1 MIRELKR
8 VSLVVATMFIALFI
22 SASLIQAV
30 DSEAL
35 AEDPR
40 NVRSLYEGYKT
51 LRGPILVDGKPIASS
66 AEADDAYKYLR
77 VYEDPM
83 YSSVTGYFSVYRGA
97 TGVEAALNSY
107 LSGQSSSQFFEKFNA
122 VLSGNPVSGAAV
134 ELTIDPV
141 MQQAAWDALGDLQ
154 GSVVVLD
161 PVTGNILA
169 MVSKS
174 SFDANELAGHDNQV
188 VADNYARLEAD
199 PTNPLINKA
208 ISGDLYH
215 PGSVFKLVVAAAA
228 LESGLY
234 TNDSTLQNPVS
245 IQLPGS
251 TSEVFNSTQRACGSG
266 GPTVSLIK
274 ALSLS
279 CNIPFV
285 EIGLGLGQ
293 DRLRA
298 QAELF
303 GFGKEL
309 RIPMMVTP
317 SFFPPVLDE
326 AQLALS
332 SFGQYDVRVT
342 PLQMAMI
349 SSAIANGGVLMK
361 PNLIESVISPNLSVI
376 DAPKPQVFSQPIT
389 AATAESIKLMMID
402 SVLNGVASNAEI
414 TDMEVAGKT
423 GTAENGEG
431 IRPTLWF
438 TGFAPATNPR
448 FVIAVVIEDGGG
460 RDSGY
465 GGNATAAPVA
475 REFFR
480 VVLGK

>member
-8 VSLVVATMFIALFI
+8 VSLVVVTMFLALFV
-22 SASLIQAV
+22 SASAIQAV
-30 DSEAL
+30 DSQTL
-35 AEDPR
+35 ADDPR

-51 LRGPILVDGKPIASS
+51 LRGPILVDGKAIASS
-66 AEADDAYKYLR
+66 VEADDAYRYLR
-77 VYEDPM
+77 VYDNEM
-83 YSSVTGYFSVYRGA
+83 YSAVTGYFSVFRGA

-141 MQQAAWDALGDLQ
+141 MQQAAWDALGNLQ
-154 GSVVVLD
+154 GSLIALD
-161 PVTGNILA
+161 PTTGNILA

-174 SFDANELAGHDNQV
+174 GFDANELAGHDNKI

-199 PTNPLINKA
+199 PTNPLINKS

-228 LESGLY
+228 LESGMY
-234 TNDSTLQNPVS
+234 TNESTFQNPVS
-245 IQLPGS
+245 IQLPNS
-251 TSEVFNSTQRACGSG
+251 TSEVFNSTNKACGSG
-266 GPTVSLIK
+266 GSTVSLIK

-285 EIGLGLGQ
+285 ELGLALGE
-293 DRLRA
+293 DRIRA

-309 RIPMMVTP
+309 RVPMLVTP
-317 SFFPPVLDE
+317 SIFPAELDE

-332 SFGQYDVRVT
+332 SFGQYEVRVT
-342 PLQMAMI
+342 PLQIAMV
-349 SSAIANGGVLMK
+349 SAAIAQGGVVMK

-376 DAPKPQVFSQPIT
+376 DAPKPAVLSQPIT
-389 AATAESIKLMMID
+389 AATAESLKQMMIE
-402 SVLNGVASNAEI
+402 SVKNGVAGNAAV
-414 TDMEVAGKT
+414 TDIEVAGKT

-431 IRPTLWF
+431 ARPTLWF
-438 TGFAPATNPR
+438 TGFAPSVNPR
-448 FVIAVVIEDGGG
+448 IALAVVIEDGGG
-460 RDSGY
+460 RDSGS

-475 REFFR
+475 RDFFR
-480 VVLGK
+480 AVFGK

>member
-1 MIRELKR
+1 
-8 VSLVVATMFIALFI
+8 
-22 SASLIQAV
+22 
-30 DSEAL
+30 
-35 AEDPR
+35 
-40 NVRSLYEGYKT
+40 
-51 LRGPILVDGKPIASS
+51 
-66 AEADDAYKYLR
+66 
-77 VYEDPM
+77 M
-83 YSSVTGYFSVYRGA
+83 YSAITGYYSVFRGA

-134 ELTIDPV
+134 ELTIDPL
-141 MQQAAWDALGDLQ
+141 MQQAAWDALGNLQ
-154 GSVVVLD
+154 GSVVALD

-174 SFDANELAGHDNQV
+174 SFDANEIAGHDNQT
-188 VADNYARLEAD
+188 VADNYARLEQD
-199 PTNPLINKA
+199 PTKPLINKT

-234 TNDSTLQNPVS
+234 TNDSMFQNPVS

-251 TSEVFNSTQRACGSG
+251 TAEVFNSTERPCGSG
-266 GPTVSLIK
+266 APTVSLID
-274 ALSLS
+274 AMSLS

-285 EIGLGLGQ
+285 ELGLALGQ

-309 RIPMMVTP
+309 RVPMVVTP
-317 SFFPPVLDE
+317 STFPPALDE

-332 SFGQYDVRVT
+332 SFGQYDVRAT
-342 PLQMAMI
+342 PLQMALV
-349 SSAIANGGVLMK
+349 SAAIANGGVVMK

-376 DAPKPQVFSQPIT
+376 DAPRPGVLSQPIT
-389 AATAESIKLMMID
+389 AATAENLKLMMID
-402 SVLNGVASNAEI
+402 SVKNGVASNAEVENI
-414 TDMEVAGKT
+414 EVAGKT

-438 TGFAPATNPR
+438 TGFAPSVNPR
-448 FVIAVVIEDGGG
+448 VVIAVVIEDGGG
-460 RDSGY
+460 RDGASS
-465 GGNATAAPVA
+465 NAVAAPVA
-475 REFFR
+475 RDFFR
-480 VVLGK
+480 AVFGQ

>member
-8 VSLVVATMFIALFI
+8 VSLVVATMFLALFV
-22 SASLIQAV
+22 SASSIQAV
-30 DSEAL
+30 DSESL
-35 AEDPR
+35 ADDPR

-66 AEADDAYKYLR
+66 VESDDAYRYLR
-77 VYEDPM
+77 VYDNQM
-83 YSSVTGYFSVYRGA
+83 YSAITGYFSVFRGA

-134 ELTIDPV
+134 ELTIDPA

-154 GSVVVLD
+154 GSIIALD
-161 PVTGNILA
+161 PKTGNILA

-174 SFDANELAGHDNQV
+174 GFDANELAGHDNQV
-188 VADNYARLEAD
+188 VSDNYATLD
-199 PTNPLINKA
+199 GDSNKPLFNKT

-234 TNDSTLQNPVS
+234 TNDSLLQNPS
-245 IQLPGS
+245 SFQLPNS
-251 TSEVFNSTQRACGSG
+251 TAEVFNANDQACGAG
-266 GPTVSLIK
+266 GETVTLLQ
-274 ALSLS
+274 AMSLS

-285 EIGLGLGQ
+285 ELGLALGQ
-293 DRLRA
+293 DSIRA

-309 RIPMMVTP
+309 RVPMMVTP
-317 SFFPPVLDE
+317 SIFPPAMDD
-326 AQLALS
+326 AQLGLS

-342 PLQMAMI
+342 PIQMAMI
-349 SSAIANGGVLMK
+349 ASAIANGGVLMK

-376 DAPKPQVFSQPIT
+376 DSPRPSVLSQPIT
-389 AATAESIKLMMID
+389 SATAESIKQMMID
-402 SVLNGVASNAEI
+402 SVLNGVASNAAV
-414 TDMEVAGKT
+414 TDIEVAGKT

-431 IRPTLWF
+431 VRPTLWF
-438 TGFAPATNPR
+438 TGFAPSINPTIA
-448 FVIAVVIEDGGG
+448 IAVAIEDGGG
-460 RDSGY
+460 RDSGSS
-465 GGNATAAPVA
+465 GNVTAAPVA
-475 REFFR
+475 RDFFR
-480 VVLGK
+480 AVFGK